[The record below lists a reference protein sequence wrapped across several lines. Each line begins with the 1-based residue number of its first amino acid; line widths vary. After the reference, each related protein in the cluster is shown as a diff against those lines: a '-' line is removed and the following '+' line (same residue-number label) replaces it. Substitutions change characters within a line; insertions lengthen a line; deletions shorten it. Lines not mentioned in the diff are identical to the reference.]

1 MCFNILTFLIAAYM
15 HCFSTVMLC
24 TALLNLLLC
33 YGTYGALEVVV
44 ILFIYLFM
52 YLFIYYE
59 NRKSVHKKE
68 KIKLK
73 VKQVKTN
80 TNTKPKI
87 HTMCQ

>member
-1 MCFNILTFLIAAYM
+1 M
-15 HCFSTVMLC
+15 
-24 TALLNLLLC
+24 
-33 YGTYGALEVVV
+33 YGALESIAVLRNLRRLRSCCY
-44 ILFIYLFM
+44 IIYLFIYLFM